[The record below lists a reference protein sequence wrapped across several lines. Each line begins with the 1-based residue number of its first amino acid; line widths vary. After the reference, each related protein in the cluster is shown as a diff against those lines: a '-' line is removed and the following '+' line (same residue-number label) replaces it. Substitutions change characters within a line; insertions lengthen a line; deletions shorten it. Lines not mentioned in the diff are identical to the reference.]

1 MESIKD
7 IESIKDNP
15 DFCNTV
21 LNKHIYTV
29 SYHKNIKDIENFI
42 FINYQDEDN
51 ILSEPHKKFNDSIQ
65 KKIDKDLQCSSIE
78 NLEQINEFDYV

>member
-1 MESIKD
+1 M
-7 IESIKDNP
+7 ESIKDNP

-42 FINYQDEDN
+42 FINYQDDDN
-51 ILSEPHKKFNDSIQ
+51 ILSESHKKLNDSILVKSLIVQ
-65 KKIDKDLQCSSIE
+65 M
-78 NLEQINEFDYV
+78 NF

>member
-42 FINYQDEDN
+42 FINYQDDDN
-51 ILSEPHKKFNDSIQ
+51 ILSATIVLIFFLFFYLSCYF
-65 KKIDKDLQCSSIE
+65 L
-78 NLEQINEFDYV
+78 Y